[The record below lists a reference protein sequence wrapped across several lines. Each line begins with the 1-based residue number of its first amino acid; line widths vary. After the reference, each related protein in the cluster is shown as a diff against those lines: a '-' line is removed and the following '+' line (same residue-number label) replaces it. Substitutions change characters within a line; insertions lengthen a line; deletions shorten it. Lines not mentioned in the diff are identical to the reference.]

1 MSTDINLLLR
11 TDEESLRQKK
21 IIKILN
27 SVAIGS
33 LIVVGIISITIF
45 ILIQVVGPSSAKKEQ
60 QDVLEKISQF
70 QDRQNKLYVL
80 NNRIEN
86 VGDILKIRRNISKT
100 MSELLAEIPADVSVN
115 NFIIDDKSVTIS
127 GESKSLSPIADLIS
141 NLSDMVYKKE
151 IIKSLTLSSLA
162 LNTDGS
168 AFEITVKSDL

>member
-1 MSTDINLLLR
+1 
-11 TDEESLRQKK
+11 
-21 IIKILN
+21 
-27 SVAIGS
+27 
-33 LIVVGIISITIF
+33 
-45 ILIQVVGPSSAKKEQ
+45 
-60 QDVLEKISQF
+60 
-70 QDRQNKLYVL
+70 
-80 NNRIEN
+80 
-86 VGDILKIRRNISKT
+86 

-127 GESKSLSPIADLIS
+127 GESKSLSPIADLIN